1 MVHHIHVGQKK
12 EKDNLNFLLSC
23 LIFLLQ
29 NLMILE
35 NKFWWIPAS
44 SPVWSEYSNKK
55 LAGRLPDIFG
65 RQPKCSFKTV

>member
-12 EKDNLNFLLSC
+12 ENLNFLLSC

-44 SPVWSEYSNKK
+44 SPVWSEYSNKI
-55 LAGRLPDIFG
+55 LAGRLPNIFG
-65 RQPKCSFKTV
+65 RRPTFCLKTV